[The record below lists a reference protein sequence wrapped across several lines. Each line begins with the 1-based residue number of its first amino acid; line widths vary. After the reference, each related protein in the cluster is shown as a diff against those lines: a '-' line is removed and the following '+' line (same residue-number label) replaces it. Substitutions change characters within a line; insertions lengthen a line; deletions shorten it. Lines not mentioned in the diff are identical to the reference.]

1 VEEQDESGLLDVWLR
16 FVAGSLAGAALI
28 AISTFVAVVGVLV
41 LILTKAVWPLLA
53 GVAGLLIGA
62 LLAWI
67 TYRAAAR
74 WLDER
79 SRFNR
84 PRRRN
89 QAFVSHRTSEHAD
102 DAETIAR
109 LIQRAGMRVV
119 FKKAGDAMV
128 LPAFDGPGKRGGLAA
143 ESLALVTIL
152 SAAARAPRD
161 SAERGE
167 REHKPLDW
175 RAFSRILESLGFY
188 MSAGLDAVLHAEIAA
203 SDVVVSLVTSPT
215 GKPAALTW
223 WQRLR
228 DAADCWLAMLLYRHG
243 ASPMAWRSAGY
254 ALAYGRPCVMH
265 VPVVTSKTW
274 QAWEVEV
281 AKSMDIRVL
290 DVHVFDVEAHREP
303 PHAYVCRRT
312 ELEADFDSRVLPD
325 VLTAS
330 RADLNPAK
338 GALAPLAVGM
348 LLAPPAVAAQ
358 LALAL
363 GLATIVVVLII
374 RAVL

>member
-1 VEEQDESGLLDVWLR
+1 MGESVDEQDPSGLLDVWLR

-41 LILTKAVWPLLA
+41 LVLTTAVWPLLA

-67 TYRAAAR
+67 TYRTAAR

-89 QAFVSHRTSEHAD
+89 QAFVSYRTSEHAD
-102 DAETIAR
+102 EAETIAR
-109 LIQRAGMRVV
+109 LIQRAGMRAV
-119 FKKAGDAMV
+119 FKKAGEAMV

-152 SAAARAPRD
+152 SAAAGVPRD

-175 RAFSRILESLGFY
+175 RAFSRVLESLGFY

-203 SDVVVSLVTSPT
+203 SDVVVSLVTSST
-215 GKPAALTW
+215 RKPPALKW

-228 DAADCWLAMLLYRHG
+228 DAADCWLAMLLFRYG

-254 ALAYGRPCVMH
+254 ALAYGRPYAMH

-290 DVHVFDVEAHREP
+290 DVHVIDLEAQREP
-303 PHAYVCRRT
+303 PHTYVCRRT
-312 ELEADFDSRVLPD
+312 ELEADFDGRYCRTS
-325 VLTAS
+325 
-330 RADLNPAK
+330 
-338 GALAPLAVGM
+338 
-348 LLAPPAVAAQ
+348 
-358 LALAL
+358 
-363 GLATIVVVLII
+363 
-374 RAVL
+374 